1 MRSFVAAFW
10 IFAISFLAVAH
21 GFAQEKKRVITTT
34 TILDDMVRNVA
45 GVHVES
51 ICLLK
56 PGTDAHNYAPTPA
69 DAKAVAG
76 ADLVITNGLQF
87 EGWID
92 KLIENAGYQGTVVA
106 AAKGATLIEEEHDH
120 DEGHDHHHHGDTDPH
135 VWQDLS
141 NGIKMVEAIRDALVK
156 LDAVHAADFKASA
169 DLYIAQ
175 LRAAD
180 GWVKKQFAA
189 VPKASRKLVTSHDAF
204 RYFGKA
210 YGIEL
215 KAVAGLSTE
224 QEADAK
230 HIAEVIQYVREQKV
244 KAVFVENVSNPKMLD
259 QIASEAGVT
268 VGGRLFSDSLAER
281 DQPAGTYIGMF
292 RSNVLTILSSMR

>member
-1 MRSFVAAFW
+1 MSQ
-10 IFAISFLAVAH
+10 
-21 GFAQEKKRVITTT
+21 GFAQEKKQVVVTT
-34 TILDDMVRNVA
+34 TILDDMVRTVA
-45 GVHVES
+45 GAHVES

-56 PGTDAHNYAPTPA
+56 PGVDGHNYAPTPA

-92 KLIENAGYQGTVVA
+92 KLVENAGYQGTVVA

-120 DEGHDHHHHGDTDPH
+120 ADHDGHHHHGDADPH

-156 LDAVHAADFKASA
+156 LDAAHAADFKASA

-175 LRAAD
+175 LRATD
-180 GWVKKQFAA
+180 GWVKKQLAA

-204 RYFGKA
+204 RYFGRA
-210 YGIEL
+210 YGIEI
-215 KAVAGLSTE
+215 KAVSGLSTE

-230 HIAEVIQYVREQKV
+230 HIAEVIQYIREQKV
-244 KAVFVENVSNPKMLD
+244 KAVFLENVSNPKVLD
-259 QIASEAGVT
+259 QIVSEAGVT
-268 VGGRLFSDSLAER
+268 VGGQLFSDSLAER

-292 RSNVLTILSSMR
+292 RSNVLTILSAMR